1 MVTDSLFP
9 ALRVVALRPSC
20 VRSIPFIRVRVFSL
34 MKISIYPFLAVLF
47 VTSSSAV
54 GAVYQCPMHPWIK
67 SDHPGAKCTV
77 CGMDL
82 VEATTAIPGAAGSPG
97 NLVTL
102 NPAAISVIDV
112 QTSAVHRGTLV
123 RTLRV
128 TGVIED
134 DDTRHRIL
142 AARVPGR
149 VEKLFVNYV
158 GAEVREG
165 APLATIYSPEMLTAQ
180 RTYVERLR
188 AGSSAFTVSERSAAR
203 ERLLELGLTEN
214 EITILDHTL
223 EPTAMVNI
231 QSPMSGTVVSR
242 AVYEGQYVQTNDRL
256 FEIGDFSSMWF
267 VFDAHENDLSW
278 LRTGETVEVA
288 TPSQPGRVFSA
299 PIAFIDPNLNE
310 ATRTVRVRVVLPN
323 ADRALL
329 HKQTALGMVH
339 LTAASVLLV
348 PRTAVL
354 QHTGLP
360 LVFVD
365 HGNHGSEPREI
376 RLGRIGDSDAEVLSG
391 VVDGDHV
398 VTTSALLIDAQSQLA
413 RAAATISR
421 ENQPGPAHMTTL
433 PTSAPAITYGHLK
446 ELSFKLVDAAT
457 ALAADDLSA
466 YRKIVPDLRASLA
479 VCLEDD
485 PQSALARF
493 ASALPDRDDLRSARR
508 DFEPFST
515 AVADLA
521 RNEQVVQRENLHLF
535 QCPMTPVLG
544 IGRWLSHDTKARNPF
559 FGSARPECGDEIKP

>member
-1 MVTDSLFP
+1 
-9 ALRVVALRPSC
+9 
-20 VRSIPFIRVRVFSL
+20 
-34 MKISIYPFLAVLF
+34 MKIPIYPFLAALL
-47 VTSSSAV
+47 VTSLSAV

-67 SDHPGAKCTV
+67 SDHPGGKCTV

-82 VEATTAIPGAAGSPG
+82 VEASSAIPATAGGPD

-102 NPAAISVIDV
+102 NPAAVSVIGV
-112 QTSAVHRGTLV
+112 ETSAVRRGTLV

-128 TGVIED
+128 AGVIED

-188 AGSSAFTVSERSAAR
+188 AGNSAFTVSERSAAR
-203 ERLLELGLTEN
+203 ERLLELGLTEK
-214 EITILDHTL
+214 EIIILEHTL

-231 QSPMSGTVVSR
+231 HAPMSGTVVSR

-278 LRTGETVEVA
+278 LRTGQTVEIV

-299 PIAFIDPNLNE
+299 PVAFIDPNLNE

-329 HKQTALGMVH
+329 HKQTALGLVH
-339 LTAASVLLV
+339 LTAPNVLLV

-360 LVFVD
+360 LVFMD
-365 HGNHGSEPREI
+365 HGNHGYEPREL
-376 RLGRIGDSDAEVLSG
+376 RLGRIGDVDAEILSG
-391 VVDGDHV
+391 AGEGDRV

-413 RAAATISR
+413 RAAITDSDP
-421 ENQPGPAHMTTL
+421 NQSPPPHVIKSPAL
-433 PTSAPAITYGHLK
+433 VPAITYEHLK
-446 ELSFKLVDAAT
+446 DLSLKLADAAT
-457 ALAADDLSA
+457 ALAADDLTA
-466 YRKIVPDLRASLA
+466 YRKILPDLRTSLA
-479 VCLEDD
+479 VCLKDD
-485 PQSALARF
+485 SQGSLARF
-493 ASALPDRDDLRSARR
+493 ASDLPDRDDLKTARR

-515 AVADLA
+515 TVADLA
-521 RNEQVVQRENLHLF
+521 QSQHVVQREKLHVY

-544 IGRWLSHDTKARNPF
+544 IGRWLSREAKARNPF
-559 FGSARPECGDEIKP
+559 FGSAMPECGDEVQP

>member
-1 MVTDSLFP
+1 
-9 ALRVVALRPSC
+9 
-20 VRSIPFIRVRVFSL
+20 
-34 MKISIYPFLAVLF
+34 
-47 VTSSSAV
+47 
-54 GAVYQCPMHPWIK
+54 
-67 SDHPGAKCTV
+67 
-77 CGMDL
+77 MDL
-82 VEATTAIPGAAGSPG
+82 VEATTPAPAGGPT

-102 NPAAISVIDV
+102 NSAAVNVIGV
-112 QTSAVHRGTLV
+112 ETSAVHRGTLV

-203 ERLLELGLTEN
+203 ERLLELGLTEK

-231 QSPMSGTVVSR
+231 HAPMSGTVVSR

-278 LRTGETVEVA
+278 LRTGQTVEIS

-329 HKQTALGMVH
+329 HKQTALGVVH
-339 LTAASVLLV
+339 LTAPNVLLV
-348 PRTAVL
+348 RRTAVL

-365 HGNHGSEPREI
+365 HGNHGYEPREI
-376 RLGRIGDSDAEVLSG
+376 RLGRIGDVDAEILSG
-391 VVDGDHV
+391 AGEGDRV
-398 VTTSALLIDAQSQLA
+398 VTTSALLIDAQAQLA
-413 RAAATISR
+413 RAAATDNGGDQSTPPHVIKS
-421 ENQPGPAHMTTL
+421 PAL
-433 PTSAPAITYGHLK
+433 APAITYEHLK
-446 ELSFKLVDAAT
+446 DLSFKLADAAI
-457 ALAADDLSA
+457 ALAADDLPA
-466 YRKIVPDLRASLA
+466 YRKILPDLRASLTA
-479 VCLEDD
+479 CLKDD
-485 PQSALARF
+485 PQSSLIRF
-493 ASALPDRDDLRSARR
+493 TSDLPDRDDLKNARR

-521 RNEQVVQRENLHLF
+521 QSQRVVQRENLHVY

-544 IGRWLSHDTKARNPF
+544 IGRWLSRDAKARNPF
-559 FGSARPECGDEIKP
+559 FGSAMPGCGDEVQP

>member
-1 MVTDSLFP
+1 
-9 ALRVVALRPSC
+9 
-20 VRSIPFIRVRVFSL
+20 
-34 MKISIYPFLAVLF
+34 MKISAHLFLGLALA
-47 VTSSSAV
+47 TSLSAA

-82 VEATTAIPGAAGSPG
+82 VEASTSAATSAGGPG

-102 NPAAISVIDV
+102 NPSAVSVIGV
-112 QTSAVHRGTLV
+112 ETSAVHRGTLV

-188 AGSSAFTVSERSAAR
+188 AGNSAFTVSERSAVR
-203 ERLLELGLTEN
+203 ERLLELGLTEK

-278 LRTGETVEVA
+278 LRTGQTVEV
-288 TPSQPGRVFSA
+288 TTSSQPGRVFSA

-310 ATRTVRVRVVLPN
+310 TTRTVRVRVVLPN

-339 LTAASVLLV
+339 LTAAEVLLV

-360 LVFVD
+360 LVFVA
-365 HGNHGSEPREI
+365 HGNDGYEPREI
-376 RLGRIGDSDAEVLSG
+376 RLGRIGDIDAEVLSG
-391 VVDGDHV
+391 AGVGDRV
-398 VTTSALLIDAQSQLA
+398 VTTSALLVDAQSQLA
-413 RAAATISR
+413 RAAATVSSG
-421 ENQPGPAHMTTL
+421 NQPGPAHVTTL
-433 PTSAPAITYGHLK
+433 PTAARTITYEHLK
-446 ELSFKLVDAAT
+446 ELSFKLADAAT

-466 YRKIVPDLRASLA
+466 YRKILPDLLA
-479 VCLEDD
+479 GLAACLKDD
-485 PQSALARF
+485 PKSDLVRF
-493 ASALPDRDDLRSARR
+493 LSALPDRDDLKIARR

-521 RNEQVVQRENLHLF
+521 RSQHVVQRENLHVYE
-535 QCPMTPVLG
+535 CSMTPVLG
-544 IGRWLSHDTKARNPF
+544 IGRWLSHDAKARNPF
-559 FGSARPECGDEIKP
+559 FGSAMPECGDEVQP

>member
-1 MVTDSLFP
+1 
-9 ALRVVALRPSC
+9 
-20 VRSIPFIRVRVFSL
+20 
-34 MKISIYPFLAVLF
+34 MKISIYPFLAALL
-47 VTSSSAV
+47 VTSLPAV

-82 VEATTAIPGAAGSPG
+82 VEASSALPATAGGLA
-97 NLVTL
+97 NLVML
-102 NPAAISVIDV
+102 NPSAVGVIGV
-112 QTSAVHRGTLV
+112 ETSAVQRGTLL

-188 AGSSAFTVSERSAAR
+188 AGNSAFTASERSAAR
-203 ERLLELGLTEN
+203 ERLLELGLTEK

-231 QSPMSGTVVSR
+231 HSPMSGTVVSR

-278 LRTGETVEVA
+278 LRTGETVEVT

-329 HKQTALGMVH
+329 HKQTALGRVH
-339 LTAASVLLV
+339 LTAAGVLLI
-348 PRTAVL
+348 PRSAVL

-365 HGNHGSEPREI
+365 HGHNGYEPREI
-376 RLGRIGDSDAEVLSG
+376 RLGRIGDVDAEVLSG
-391 VVDGDHV
+391 VAGGDRV

-413 RAAATISR
+413 RAAATTSG
-421 ENQPGPAHMTTL
+421 ENKSTPMHVTTL
-433 PTSAPAITYGHLK
+433 PAPGPTITYEHLK
-446 ELSFKLVDAAT
+446 DLCFKLVDAAT
-457 ALAADDLSA
+457 ALAADDLPA
-466 YRKIVPDLRASLA
+466 YRKILPELRSSLA
-479 VCLEDD
+479 ECLKDD
-485 PQSALARF
+485 PGSDLARF
-493 ASALPDRDDLRSARR
+493 SQALPDRDDLKLARR

-521 RNEQVVQRENLHLF
+521 RSAHVVQRENLHVY

-544 IGRWLSHDTKARNPF
+544 TGRWLSRDAIARNPF
-559 FGSARPECGDEIKP
+559 FGSAMPECGDEVQP

>member
-1 MVTDSLFP
+1 MKTFASFLLGALLASSLAAAGP
-9 ALRVVALRPSC
+9 
-20 VRSIPFIRVRVFSL
+20 
-34 MKISIYPFLAVLF
+34 
-47 VTSSSAV
+47 
-54 GAVYQCPMHPWIK
+54 VYQCPMHPWIK
-67 SDHPGAKCTV
+67 SDKPGAKCTV

-82 VEATTAIPGAAGSPG
+82 VEAVAAATGSPDAPA
-97 NLVTL
+97 NLIVL
-102 NPAAISVIDV
+102 NPAVATVINV
-112 QTSAVHRGTLV
+112 QTSAVTRGTLV

-128 TGVIED
+128 AGVIED

-188 AGSSAFTVSERSAAR
+188 AGSSAFTLSERSAAR
-203 ERLLELGLTEN
+203 ERLLELGLTEA

-223 EPTAMVNI
+223 QPTAMVNI
-231 QSPMSGTVVSR
+231 HAPMSGTVVSR

-267 VFDAHENDLSW
+267 VFDAHEGDLAW
-278 LRTGETVEVA
+278 LRTGQTVDVT

-329 HKQTALGMVH
+329 HKQTAIGRVR
-339 LTAASVLLV
+339 LTAPDVLLA

-354 QHTGLP
+354 QRTGHP
-360 LVFVD
+360 VVFVARD
-365 HGNHGSEPREI
+365 HLGYEPHEV
-376 RLGRIGDSDAEVLSG
+376 RLGRIGDTDAEILSG
-391 VVDGDHV
+391 LTEGDRV
-398 VTTSALLIDAQSQLA
+398 ATTSALLIDAQAQLA
-413 RAAATISR
+413 RAAATAA
-421 ENQPGPAHMTTL
+421 GPDPTDRHAH
-433 PTSAPAITYGHLK
+433 PPASPAPAITDAHLK
-446 ELSFKLVDAAT
+446 DLALAAADAAT
-457 ALAADDLSA
+457 ALAADDLAA
-466 YRKIVPDLRASLA
+466 YGQQLPALRAVLA
-479 VCLEDD
+479 AALADD
-485 PQSALARF
+485 PENALARF
-493 ASALPDRDDLRSARR
+493 ASNLPERDDLKSARR
-508 DFEPFST
+508 DFEAFST

-521 RNEQVVQRENLHLF
+521 RTRHIAERENLHVF

-544 IGRWLSHDTKARNPF
+544 MGRWLSRDATVRNPF
-559 FGSARPECGDEIKP
+559 FGSAMLQCGDELQP